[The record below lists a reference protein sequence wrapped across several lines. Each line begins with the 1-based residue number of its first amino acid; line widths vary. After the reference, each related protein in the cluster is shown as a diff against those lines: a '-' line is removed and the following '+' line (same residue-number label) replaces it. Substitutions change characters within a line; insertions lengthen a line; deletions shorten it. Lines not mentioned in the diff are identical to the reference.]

1 MEEIR
6 IIDFDHFH
14 SEDFDELDI
23 RTKPKTGEEFSDPVD
38 DQPGFFLKIMAES
51 DEIVGATIFYADN
64 WFAALAD
71 AFARRDLNHPDV
83 RFFFEQKIKVL
94 AECWTA
100 EQASAAP
107 HPVEESAM
115 LTEAISG

>member
-23 RTKPKTGEEFSDPVD
+23 RTKTKTGEEFSDPID
-38 DQPGFFLKIMAES
+38 DQSGFYLKIRAES

-64 WFAALAD
+64 WFATLAA
-71 AFARRDLNHPDV
+71 AFARRDLDHPDV

-94 AECWTA
+94 GECWRA
-100 EQASAAP
+100 EQQSAAANAAT
-107 HPVEESAM
+107 ESA
-115 LTEAISG
+115 TPAEV

>member
-1 MEEIR
+1 M
-6 IIDFDHFH
+6 
-14 SEDFDELDI
+14 
-23 RTKPKTGEEFSDPVD
+23 
-38 DQPGFFLKIMAES
+38 KITAES

-64 WFAALAD
+64 WFAALAA
-71 AFARRDLNHPDV
+71 AFARRDLDHPDV

-100 EQASAAP
+100 EQQSAVPNPA
-107 HPVEESAM
+107 EESAM